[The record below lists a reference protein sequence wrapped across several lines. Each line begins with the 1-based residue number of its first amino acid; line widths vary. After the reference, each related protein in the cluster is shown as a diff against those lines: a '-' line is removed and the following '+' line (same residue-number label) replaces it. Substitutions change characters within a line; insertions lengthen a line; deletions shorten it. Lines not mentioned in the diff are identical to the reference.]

1 MRPASIYEKHMLMDI
16 GYVARYKMYVILGA
30 GRFGIELV
38 RGLDYKKTDILIIDE
53 DQSLLHDLEKDGFH
67 VECVDH
73 FSSELIKENV
83 SSGDQIFILGDD
95 GENNLNLIKM
105 VREHVPDVTIIVNAP
120 DHQSETNMHAFSRVV
135 PIRIS
140 DSVTNALKSALDSRI
155 AEKTATLLRR
165 ILQKVDGTVAIFTHN
180 APDPDSIASAL
191 AFQAICSQEGV
202 KSKIYYGGEISHQ
215 ENIELVKLLDIEINQ
230 IKSEDDLKMA
240 LSNSSKVVMIETA
253 IPSQN
258 NPLPKDMVPNIV
270 LDHHSTAKNVVAS
283 DLIDIRSDV
292 GALATLLTIYIQQL
306 DVKLESKLATALL
319 YALKTDT
326 KSFTRNVSPTD
337 LKAAAFLSPFS
348 DEKIIKRIESPPMTP
363 YTMDVIGNAIVNR
376 EVRDGILFS
385 SVGYVEER
393 DALPQAAEFLLRE
406 KDIRIVGLCGIRGYN
421 IHISARNT
429 DSDVHLGEV
438 VKKAFSE
445 YGSAGGHATSAGVQ
459 ISLDR
464 VNIKDKSDK
473 ELVANEVAN
482 MCRKL
487 FFIALGIDISEKTI

>member
-1 MRPASIYEKHMLMDI
+1 
-16 GYVARYKMYVILGA
+16 MYAILGA

-38 RGLDYKKTDILIIDE
+38 RGLDYKKSDILIMDE
-53 DQSLLHDLEKDGFH
+53 DPSLLSDLEKDGFS
-67 VECVDH
+67 VQSIAS
-73 FSSELIKENV
+73 FSSDVIKENV
-83 SSGDQIFILGDD
+83 NSGDQVFILGDD
-95 GENNLNLIKM
+95 GAKNLDIIRM
-105 VREHVPDVTIIVNAP
+105 TREHNPDVTIIVNAP
-120 DHQSETNMHAFSRVV
+120 DRESEDEMHTFSRVV

-155 AEKTATLLRR
+155 AEKTATLLKRV
-165 ILQKVDGTVAIFTHN
+165 LKKTNGTVAIFTHN
-180 APDPDSIASAL
+180 EPDPDSIASAL
-191 AFQAICSQEGV
+191 AFQAICKNEGV

-215 ENIELVKLLDIEINQ
+215 ENIELVKLLDIELNQ
-230 IKSEDDLKMA
+230 IRSEDDVKVA
-240 LSNSSKVVMIETA
+240 LANSSKVVLIETA

-258 NPLPKDMVPNIV
+258 NPLPKDMVPNVV

-292 GALATLLTIYIQQL
+292 GALSTILTIYIQQL
-306 DVKLESKLATALL
+306 DVKLDSKLATALL
-319 YALKTDT
+319 YAIKTDT

-429 DSDVHLGEV
+429 DSDIHLGEI
-438 VKKAFSE
+438 VKKAFSD

-464 VNIKDKSDK
+464 LNIADKSDK

-487 FFIALGIDISEKTI
+487 FFTGLGIDLSAKTI

>member
-1 MRPASIYEKHMLMDI
+1 
-16 GYVARYKMYVILGA
+16 MYVILSA
-30 GRFGIELV
+30 GRFGYELV
-38 RGLDYKKTDILIIDE
+38 HGLDIAKSDILIIDE
-53 DQSLLHDLEKDGFH
+53 DAGILQDLENHGFNILKI
-67 VECVDH
+67 DS
-73 FSSELIKENV
+73 FSLEVIKENV
-83 SSGDQIFILGDD
+83 NSGDQVFILGDN
-95 GENNLNLIKM
+95 GSRNLDLIEM
-105 VREHVPDVTIIVNAP
+105 TREHISDVTIIVNSP
-120 DHQSETNMHAFSRVV
+120 DREIEDAMHKFPRVV
-135 PIRIS
+135 PMRIS
-140 DSVTNALKSALDSRI
+140 DSVTNALKSALESRI
-155 AEKTATLLRR
+155 TERTATLLKKV
-165 ILQKVDGTVAIFTHN
+165 LQKTEGTIAIFTHN
-180 APDPDSIASAL
+180 EPDPDSIASAL
-191 AFQAICSQEGV
+191 AFQAICKNEGV

-215 ENIELVKLLDIEINQ
+215 ENIELVKLLEIELYQ
-230 IKSEDDLKMA
+230 IKTEDDVNVA
-240 LSNSSKVVMIETA
+240 LNNSSKVVMIETA
-253 IPSQN
+253 VPSQN
-258 NPLPKDMVPNIV
+258 NPLPKDMVPNII

-292 GALATLLTIYIQQL
+292 GALSTILTIYMQQL
-306 DVKLESKLATALL
+306 DVKIDSKLATALL

-348 DEKIIKRIESPPMTP
+348 DEKIIKRVESPPMTP

-429 DSDVHLGEV
+429 DPNIHLGEA

-445 YGSAGGHATSAGVQ
+445 YGSGGGHATSAGVQ

-464 VNIKDKSDK
+464 INIADKSDK
-473 ELVANEVAN
+473 ELIVNEVAN

-487 FFIALGIDISEKTI
+487 FFSGLGIDISEKTI

>member
-1 MRPASIYEKHMLMDI
+1 
-16 GYVARYKMYVILGA
+16 MYAILGA

-38 RGLDYKKTDILIIDE
+38 HGLDYKKSDILIIDE
-53 DQSLLHDLEKDGFH
+53 DPTLLSELGNDGFQ
-67 VECVDH
+67 VQSVAS
-73 FSSELIKENV
+73 FSSDVIKDYVN
-83 SSGDQIFILGDD
+83 SGDQVFILGDD
-95 GENNLNLIKM
+95 GPKNLEIIRM
-105 VREHVPDVTIIVNAP
+105 TREHIPDVTIIVNAP
-120 DHQSETNMHAFSRVV
+120 DRDSEDKMQSFSRVV

-155 AEKTATLLRR
+155 AEKTATLLKR

-180 APDPDSIASAL
+180 EPDPDSIASAL
-191 AFQAICSQEGV
+191 AFQAICKNEGV

-215 ENIELVKLLDIEINQ
+215 ENIELVKLLEIELNQ
-230 IKSEDDLKMA
+230 IKNEDDVKVA
-240 LSNSSKVVMIETA
+240 LANSSKVVMIETA

-292 GALATLLTIYIQQL
+292 GALSTILTIYMQQL
-306 DVKLESKLATALL
+306 DVKLDSKLATALL

-376 EVRDGILFS
+376 EVKDGVLFS

-406 KDIRIVGLCGIRGYN
+406 KDIKIVGLCGIRGYN

-429 DSDVHLGEV
+429 DSEIHLGEA

-464 VNIKDKSDK
+464 INITDKSDK
-473 ELVANEVAN
+473 ELIANEVAN

-487 FFIALGIDISEKTI
+487 FFSGLGIDLSEKTI

>member
-1 MRPASIYEKHMLMDI
+1 
-16 GYVARYKMYVILGA
+16 MYAILGA

-38 RGLDYKKTDILIIDE
+38 RGLDYKKSDILIIDE
-53 DQSLLHDLEKDGFH
+53 DPTLLSVLEKDGFS
-67 VECVDH
+67 VQSIAS
-73 FSSELIKENV
+73 FSPDIINEIVN
-83 SSGDQIFILGDD
+83 SGDQVFILGDD
-95 GENNLNLIKM
+95 GAKNLDIIKM
-105 VREHVPDVTIIVNAP
+105 TREHHPDVTIIVNAP
-120 DHQSETNMHAFSRVV
+120 DMEMEKEMHTFSRVV

-155 AEKTATLLRR
+155 AEKTATLLK
-165 ILQKVDGTVAIFTHN
+165 KVLNKANGTVAIFTHN
-180 APDPDSIASAL
+180 DPDPDSIASAL
-191 AFQAICSQEGV
+191 AFQAICENEGV

-215 ENIELVKLLDIEINQ
+215 ENIELVKLLDIELNQ
-230 IKSEDDLKMA
+230 IKSEDDMKVA
-240 LSNSSKVVMIETA
+240 LANSSKVVMIETA

-258 NPLPKDMVPNIV
+258 NPLPKDMVPNVV
-270 LDHHSTAKNVVAS
+270 LDHHSTTKNVVAS

-292 GALATLLTIYIQQL
+292 GALSTILTIYIQQL
-306 DVKLESKLATALL
+306 DVKLDSKLATALL

-348 DEKIIKRIESPPMTP
+348 DENIIKRVESPPMTP

-429 DSDVHLGEV
+429 DTDIHLGEK

-464 VNIKDKSDK
+464 LNIADKSDK
-473 ELVANEVAN
+473 ELVANEVDN

-487 FFIALGIDISEKTI
+487 FFAGLGVDLSEKTI